1 MSRDLDK
8 KVSQKKFILSTF
20 KKEIMDFMK
29 FIIKILPD
37 FHELKTLKNILDL
50 MCKFNTVKL
59 LNIWCTYIAL
69 PYKDLIIK
77 GDFNYFE
84 NKNYKNDVVDLGEE
98 QANYILQTYDKMRT
112 KISKVSKDD
121 KNKAMKFIQRLSAMS
136 VKYYN

>member
-29 FIIKILPD
+29 FIIKILPE

>member
-8 KVSQKKFILSTF
+8 KVLQKKFILNTF
-20 KKEIMDFMK
+20 KKEITDFME
-29 FIIKILPD
+29 FIIKTLPD
-37 FHELKTLKNILDL
+37 FHELKTLKNILDIT
-50 MCKFNTVKL
+50 CKFNTIKL

-98 QANYILQTYDKMRT
+98 QANYILQTYDKMRS
-112 KISKVSKDD
+112 KISK
-121 KNKAMKFIQRLSAMS
+121 NLSGYTS
-136 VKYYN
+136 LKYSTALYILD